1 MVTDPPYIPSGASAV
16 KLTSISQF
24 APAANEVGQALA
36 EIANAPPATMLEISN
51 GDPPVFERMRGLDG
65 HRRLRLCW
73 YVRFTGERLAIG
85 AVPVITLAVV
95 VLELFAKLGSVE
107 VEVTVAVS
115 LSDVPLVTV
124 TTKAMVAECPLVMVP
139 RLHVTTVVPP
149 HVPWLGTAETN
160 VALVGNAS
168 ITETPVASAGPLSV
182 TVMLIVS
189 GLPTFTGSG
198 MCVKVIFTS
207 EPGCCTCP
215 ART

>member
-115 LSDVPLVTV
+115 LSDVPL
-124 TTKAMVAECPLVMVP
+124 ARHDGSAAACALAGHGGNECRVGGKRVHHRNPSGIGRAIVRHRHVNRKRAPHIHGIGHVRQSDIHVRAWL
-139 RLHVTTVVPP
+139 LH
-149 HVPWLGTAETN
+149 
-160 VALVGNAS
+160 
-168 ITETPVASAGPLSV
+168 
-182 TVMLIVS
+182 
-189 GLPTFTGSG
+189 LPGADLKF
-198 MCVKVIFTS
+198 
-207 EPGCCTCP
+207 
-215 ART
+215 